1 MSDSKLDT
9 GYLKLC
15 SSKCKVAT
23 CNLNQHAM
31 DFDNNLERIISAIR
45 VAKSLG
51 VKLLNMPELAICG
64 YSCEDHFH
72 ETDTFDE
79 SLDSLAKI
87 LEETK
92 LNSPDILCAVGCPL
106 MYNNTRYNCV
116 VFILDGQIKLI
127 RPKLELADDGNYRE
141 RRWFTPWTLTNKLVE
156 YKLPSN
162 LSVITNQK
170 NVLFGFAILKLNDC
184 TISEELCEE
193 LWSPNSPHVPLYLAG
208 VDIILNSSGSHTELR
223 KLTKRIELVTS
234 ATKKCGGAYLY
245 SNSRGCDGTRLYFD
259 GCSMISVNGMLTKQA
274 SQFSLQDVE
283 VIVGII
289 DLNEIRRYRQ
299 GSNSLQH
306 QISESIEKS
315 KIPCVEIDFNL
326 GDINLITTR
335 ADISIEPT
343 IPVPEE
349 ECVFGPACWLWD
361 YCRRSGMAGFLL
373 PLSGGADSATVCAII
388 YTMCR
393 LVINECN
400 LDNKQVIHDLKII
413 LNKCNFKLDSTESSL
428 DLIKNSRLASDYRGI
443 ITKDDLVFRNIT
455 SKGLCNLMLH
465 TVYMGTTHSSTQT
478 KGFAEILANSVGSF
492 HCNKNIQ
499 KMVDTTRIEFEDL
512 SREQNIPLKPKF
524 QSFGGSYTEDLAL
537 QNIQARTRM
546 VMAYMCAQ
554 LFPQARGFKGSL
566 LVLGSANVDESLR
579 GYFTKYDCSSA
590 DLNPIGSI
598 SKKDLK
604 KTLHWYAE
612 AFGFDILRSIVIAP
626 PTAELRP
633 ILANSKDTYTQ
644 KDEDEMGMTYDE
656 LSVFGLLRKQKRCG
670 PVSMFLELLNEWVHL
685 SPVEI
690 AVKVKRFFFYY
701 SINRHK
707 MTTLTPS
714 YHAESY
720 SPDDNRFDLRPFLYN
735 AKWSRQFDK
744 IDLIVTELAIIND
757 KIAGLKY

>member
-1 MSDSKLDT
+1 
-9 GYLKLC
+9 
-15 SSKCKVAT
+15 
-23 CNLNQHAM
+23 
-31 DFDNNLERIISAIR
+31 
-45 VAKSLG
+45 
-51 VKLLNMPELAICG
+51 
-64 YSCEDHFH
+64 
-72 ETDTFDE
+72 
-79 SLDSLAKI
+79 
-87 LEETK
+87 
-92 LNSPDILCAVGCPL
+92 
-106 MYNNTRYNCV
+106 
-116 VFILDGQIKLI
+116 
-127 RPKLELADDGNYRE
+127 
-141 RRWFTPWTLTNKLVE
+141 
-156 YKLPSN
+156 
-162 LSVITNQK
+162 
-170 NVLFGFAILKLNDC
+170 
-184 TISEELCEE
+184 
-193 LWSPNSPHVPLYLAG
+193 
-208 VDIILNSSGSHTELR
+208 
-223 KLTKRIELVTS
+223 
-234 ATKKCGGAYLY
+234 
-245 SNSRGCDGTRLYFD
+245 
-259 GCSMISVNGMLTKQA
+259 MISVNGMLTKQA

-306 QISESIEKS
+306 QISESNEKS
-315 KIPCVEIDFNL
+315 EISSVEINFSL
-326 GDINLITTR
+326 CDIKLITMK
-335 ADISIEPT
+335 ADGLIQPT
-343 IPVPEE
+343 IPDPEE

-393 LVINECN
+393 LVIHECN
-400 LDNKQVIHDLKII
+400 LGNQQVIDDLKII
-413 LNKCNFKLDSTESSL
+413 LNKCGVSLEKIDSVSVSVNT
-428 DLIKNSRLASDYRGI
+428 DLIKRFRLASDYRGI

-465 TVYMGTTHSSTQT
+465 TVYMGTDHSSTQT
-478 KGFAEILANSVGSF
+478 KGFAETLANSVGSF
-492 HCNKNIQ
+492 HSYKNIQ

-512 SREQNIPLKPKF
+512 SRDKDIQLKPKF

-554 LFPQARGFKGSL
+554 LFPQARGFKGGL

-604 KTLHWYAE
+604 RTLHWYAE
-612 AFGFDILRSIVIAP
+612 SFGIDILRSIVIAP

-633 ILANSKDTYTQ
+633 ILADSKDTYTQ

-744 IDLIVTELAIIND
+744 IDLIVIELTIMNKKITELKLGFENKLPD
-757 KIAGLKY
+757 V